1 MIWVVRGGDKVV
13 VTRYEG
19 EGKESEKKERWPE
32 GKFEIACLTKG
43 SSVEG
48 QFEEQILDHSFLSE
62 QRDCSIEDAQPVA
75 ARV

>member
-1 MIWVVRGGDKVV
+1 M
-13 VTRYEG
+13 TRWEG

-32 GKFEIACLTKG
+32 GKFEMASFTKG

-48 QFEEQILDHSFLSE
+48 QLEEQISDHSFSSE
-62 QRDCSIEDAQPVA
+62 QRDCSREDAQPAA